1 MKYIRIKPE
10 LKKKMPKIIIHFG
23 PNLSEIQPV
32 KGARKPPSKRLIL
45 EATEVAARVK
55 PSSKDI
61 GLKSAEKP

>member
-1 MKYIRIKPE
+1 
-10 LKKKMPKIIIHFG
+10 MPKIIIHFG

-55 PSSKDI
+55 PSSEDI
-61 GLKSAEKP
+61 GLNSAEKP